1 MMRLV
6 SISLLLV
13 FLFASCSS
21 DVVFEEYQ
29 ATSDNITWSKKDA
42 KNFTFTIEEKGAY
55 DIYFMLRYVTGYPW
69 DIAHLAIE
77 MNDEEQKYPKQK
89 LFTFQLK
96 DEKGDPLGEP
106 SLDLW
111 DVKQKYVLDTLLQK
125 GVYHITMQHAMAI
138 EPFPYVMELG
148 VRVEKTKK

>member
-6 SISLLLV
+6 SISLVLV

-29 ATSDNITWSKKDA
+29 TTSDNITWTKNDV
-42 KNFTFTIEEKGAY
+42 KNFSFSIEEEGNY

-69 DIAHLAIE
+69 DIAHIAVE
-77 MNDEEQKYPKQK
+77 MDDVEKKNSVQE

-96 DEKGDPLGEP
+96 DEEGNPLGDP
-106 SLDLW
+106 SFDLW
-111 DVKQKYVLDTLLQK
+111 DIKQKYALDTLLRE
-125 GVYHITMQHAMAI
+125 GVYYISIQHAMAI

-148 VRVEKTKK
+148 VRVEKSTK